1 MEFFLEAIRP
11 PADDTIRFPT
21 LILEPSKELLP
32 SYVCVNLGAE
42 QQSVQVTNLCL
53 KSLRGSCK
61 QIHDWEFTASTI
73 RSISLYKR
81 DERCLFLYV
90 HHNSDDFQIY
100 FPSEAC
106 R

>member
-1 MEFFLEAIRP
+1 MELFLEAIRE
-11 PADDTIRFPT
+11 PATDMIRSPV

-32 SYVCVNLGAE
+32 SYICINLGAE
-42 QQSVQVTNLCL
+42 QQSLQVSNLCY

-61 QIHDWEFTASTI
+61 QIHDWEFTASMI
-73 RSISLYKR
+73 RSVSLYKR
-81 DERCLFLYV
+81 DDRCLTLYV
-90 HHNSDDFQIY
+90 LQNSDDFQIY